1 MNFLTGIFQL
11 FIYVFFYILGMIMG
25 LIQIIIMP
33 FVILGAGIYMLFTES
48 N

>member
-1 MNFLTGIFQL
+1 MNFLAGIFGL
-11 FIYVFFYILGMIMG
+11 VVGIFFYIIGMIMG

-33 FVILGAGIYMLFTES
+33 FVILGAGLYMIFTER